1 MKFRQDFEDE
11 DIKSVFCCWCLV
23 EVWSLI
29 FVEILKLCLV
39 TIVKFKFCGDGDVWL
54 KFWIW
59 CLVEILKKK
68 FDQDLCLNFWY
79 DFKKLYW
86 QDELNPRVRCAF
98 GNVFILH
105 MSSIL
110 YFSSILCFSSILSF
124 LSILYISTILYFSSI
139 LYFLSMLH
147 ISSHL
152 AYYPSLFHSLL
163 LINVSLRHYEKF
175 GWIKLS

>member
-1 MKFRQDFEDE
+1 MLFPESGLAKEIWTRPGKPIEFCFLGIELRSNKL
-11 DIKSVFCCWCLV
+11 KSIPNKLTWIFIQPKDWIFCFKIFSSECIMRC
-23 EVWSLI
+23 
-29 FVEILKLCLV
+29 FVESSWGRWQ
-39 TIVKFKFCGDGDVWL
+39 KFCQQ
-54 KFWIW
+54 KAPSCI
-59 CLVEILKKK
+59 I
-68 FDQDLCLNFWY
+68 
-79 DFKKLYW
+79 
-86 QDELNPRVRCAF
+86 
-98 GNVFILH
+98 FILH